1 MIEFFKNELN
11 CSNVPKQVIDFYNKY
26 DGKRL
31 IINEIFSK
39 EEIKQEINGYFKE
52 FLNSGI
58 KHNEN
63 DMLIPIADDGMG
75 GYYAFIGNKQDENIY
90 YFDHEF
96 PLDDSE
102 IYTIED
108 ILNMDKELNKN

>member
-31 IINEIFSK
+31 TINEIFSK

-58 KHNEN
+58 KNNE
-63 DMLIPIADDGMG
+63 DD
-75 GYYAFIGNKQDENIY
+75 
-90 YFDHEF
+90 
-96 PLDDSE
+96 PE

>member
-1 MIEFFKNELN
+1 MIEFFKNEWN

-31 IINEIFSK
+31 TINEIFSK

-96 PLDDSE
+96 PLDDPE

-108 ILNMDKELNKN
+108 ILNMDKKLNKN